1 MPTSGEHCRPRS
13 EAERSLEASASRRR
27 TYGFFQVEALR
38 ANERTRSR
46 DQFGL
51 DQRRRRTSEN
61 DLGVRSK
68 PPRRG
73 GTVLIRMAQQVGHSL
88 TGR

>member
-1 MPTSGEHCRPRS
+1 MSVPEAAISLVWISGAGGHPKM
-13 EAERSLEASASRRR
+13 SA
-27 TYGFFQVEALR
+27 
-38 ANERTRSR
+38 
-46 DQFGL
+46 
-51 DQRRRRTSEN
+51 
-61 DLGVRSK
+61 RSK

>member
-38 ANERTRSR
+38 ANERPRSR

-61 DLGVRSK
+61 ERK
-68 PPRRG
+68 EQAAAPRRHG
-73 GTVLIRMAQQVGHSL
+73 AYPHGAA
-88 TGR
+88 GRA